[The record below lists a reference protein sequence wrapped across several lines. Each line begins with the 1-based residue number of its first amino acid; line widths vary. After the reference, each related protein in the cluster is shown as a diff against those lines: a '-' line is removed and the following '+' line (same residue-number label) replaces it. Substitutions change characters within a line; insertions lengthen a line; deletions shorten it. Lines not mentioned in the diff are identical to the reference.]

1 MFIITPW
8 YHYHRMSRHHVRI
21 LLFAVVALI
30 PVCSAFAAPV
40 QRLGIVQVLR
50 VELDGRDDLHR
61 LVEGGYS
68 IDQVTDRAATVYA
81 TEAEARRLTKQGFR
95 FREIERQPG
104 GPMYEGRG
112 AEDLGAYHSYA
123 TMTTQLQG
131 YAATYTNICRLYSI
145 GQSEQGR
152 ELWVLKITDNPDVE
166 EEEPEVRYISTMH
179 GDEPVGTEMCL
190 YFIDMLLTNYTSDAR
205 LSNLVDNTD
214 ISIMPLMN
222 PDGLELRSRYN
233 ATGFD
238 LNRSFPEGSPP
249 TPYGNILYGPDM
261 DTNGRPSEVRHVMGW
276 SASNSVVLSANF
288 HTGALVANYP
298 YDNDNKGNVD
308 SPTPDDDVFEYL
320 AVLYSTNNPPMWANN
335 SGAFVNGTVN
345 GADWYVVSGGLQD
358 WQYRYLGCNDITIEL
373 SNDFKPPGVALPLF
387 WGMNSESMTLY
398 LEAVHMG
405 VKGTVTDYDTGEPV
419 FASVQAQGIDQLVFS
434 DADMGDYYRMLLPGT
449 YGLTVTAPGYETN
462 TVSSVVVSNE
472 APTAVDVAI
481 RALVRPDNDSDGMP
495 DGDDPDDDNDGMPD
509 DWEIA
514 YGLDSLSEDDADDD
528 NDNDGSSNLSEYT
541 AGTIPTDDTS
551 VLRLTSAV
559 KIGDGYVIQWSST
572 SNSEYDVR
580 FSTNLML
587 GFASLSNGIP
597 ATPPDNIYT
606 APPPLSDTVYY
617 QIVIDEE

>member
-1 MFIITPW
+1 MFIA
-8 YHYHRMSRHHVRI
+8 MAAI
-21 LLFAVVALI
+21 L
-30 PVCSAFAAPV
+30 VCPAFAAPV
-40 QRLGIVQVLR
+40 QRLGIIQVLR

-81 TEAEARRLTKQGFR
+81 TEAEAMRLTKQGFR
-95 FREIERQPG
+95 FREIERQPR
-104 GPMYEGRG
+104 GPMYDGRG
-112 AEDLGAYHSYA
+112 AEDLGAYHSYSTLTA
-123 TMTTQLQG
+123 QLQG

-166 EEEPEVRYISTMH
+166 EEEPEFRYISTMH
-179 GDEPVGTEMCL
+179 GDETVGTEMCL
-190 YFIDMLLTNYTSDAR
+190 YFIEMLLTNYPSNAR

-222 PDGLELRSRYN
+222 PDGLELGTRNN

-249 TPYGNILYGPDM
+249 TPYGNVLYGPDM

-288 HTGALVANYP
+288 HTGAVVANYP
-298 YDNDNKGNVD
+298 YDNDNKGSVD
-308 SPTPDDDVFEYL
+308 SPTPDDALFEYL
-320 AVLYSTNNPPMWANN
+320 AVLYSTNNSMMWANN
-335 SGAFVNGTVN
+335 SGSFVNGTVN
-345 GADWYVVSGGLQD
+345 GADWYVISGGLQD

-373 SNDFKPPGVALPLF
+373 SNIFRPPQAALASF
-387 WGMNSESMTLY
+387 WGLNSESMTVY
-398 LEAVHMG
+398 VEAVHMG
-405 VKGTVTDYDTGEPV
+405 VRGTVTDYDTGEPV
-419 FASVQAQGIDQLVFS
+419 FASVQVQGIDQLVFS
-434 DADMGDYYRMLLPGT
+434 DADMGDYYRMLLSGT

-462 TVSSVVVSNE
+462 AVSSIVVSNE
-472 APTAVDVAI
+472 APTHVDVAI

-514 YGLDSLSEDDADDD
+514 YGLDPMSAADADEDKD
-528 NDNDGSSNLSEYT
+528 EDGSSNLSEHT
-541 AGTIPTDDTS
+541 AGTNPSDPSS
-551 VLRLTSAV
+551 VLKLTSALQSV
-559 KIGDGYVIQWSST
+559 DGNVIQWTST
-572 SNSEYDVR
+572 SNSEYNVR
-580 FSTNLML
+580 FSTDLML
-587 GFASLSNGIP
+587 GFSSLSNGIP

-606 APPPLSDTVYY
+606 APPTISDNVYY
-617 QIVIDEE
+617 QIMIDQE